1 MLIKIDFVCYKEG
14 EFLTGFIFIVFS
26 ALCHSLWNVLLKRSS
41 DKYAFNFFMH
51 FVNLIFFTALF
62 PVFFREHMYLDKT
75 AVIYGL
81 IGGTF
86 FTLYHLF
93 LSTAYRYSDVSSIY
107 PITTS
112 SPFFILIWATLFL
125 GEKLTFYGVTGIII
139 TVLGGIML
147 NGTKGSRL
155 KPTKGTVFALL
166 AAFSYSFGALA
177 DKGGVSGGNM
187 IFYTYCLCFF
197 MTAYLAVYSLRHRP
211 FRKEFVKAEKK
222 YFITAGVIVFLSF
235 TSYRYGLTFM
245 EVSYAAALRQV
256 NAVFALVIGV
266 MVFKEA
272 FSLSKLTGTM
282 IIVLGVIL
290 IRFGM

>member
-1 MLIKIDFVCYKEG
+1 MDFTGYDGE

-26 ALCHSLWNVLLKRSS
+26 ALCHSIWNVLLKRSS

-51 FVNLIFFTALF
+51 FINLIFFTALF
-62 PVFFREHMYLDKT
+62 PIFFREYMYFDRN

-125 GEKLTFYGVTGIII
+125 GEKLTFFGITGIII
-139 TVLGGIML
+139 TVLGGITL
-147 NGTKGSRL
+147 NGTKGHRL
-155 KPTKGTVFALL
+155 RLTKGTVFALL

-177 DKGGVSGGNM
+177 DKGGVGGGNM

-197 MTAYLAVYSLRHRP
+197 MTSYLAVYSIKHRP
-211 FRKEFVKAEKK
+211 FRKEFVRAEKK

-256 NAVFALVIGV
+256 NAVFALALGV
-266 MVFKEA
+266 FVFKEA
-272 FSLSKLTGTM
+272 FSLSKLTGTLV
-282 IIVLGVIL
+282 IVAGIIL

>member
-1 MLIKIDFVCYKEG
+1 M
-14 EFLTGFIFIVFS
+14 TGFIFIVFS

-51 FVNLIFFTALF
+51 LVNLIFFTALF
-62 PVFFREHMYLDKT
+62 PVFFREYMYFDKG

-86 FTLYHLF
+86 FALYHLF
-93 LSTAYRYSDVSSIY
+93 ISTAYRYSDVSSIY

-125 GEKLTFYGVTGIII
+125 GERLTFFGVSGIIF
-139 TVLGGIML
+139 TVLGGIVL
-147 NGTKGSRL
+147 NGEKGSRI
-155 KPTKGTVFALL
+155 KPAKGTVFALL

-177 DKGGVSGGNM
+177 DKGGVGGGNM

-197 MTAYLAVYSLRHRP
+197 MTSYLAVYSLRHRP
-211 FRKEFVKAEKK
+211 FRKEFIMAEKK
-222 YFITAGVIVFLSF
+222 YFIIAGVIVFLSF

-256 NAVFALVIGV
+256 NAVFALIIGV
-266 MVFKEA
+266 FVFKEA
-272 FSLSKLTGTM
+272 FSLSKLTGTL
-282 IIVLGVIL
+282 IIVIGIVL